1 MGLGGLPEICKQ
13 MMLHGAAPELP
24 IAVVQD
30 GSISTQRVVT
40 GTLANMPERV
50 LQAGLKSPCLTIIG
64 DVVKL
69 HDSLAW
75 FKPEMAVTP
84 AT

>member
-1 MGLGGLPEICKQ
+1 MPDISRQLIV
-13 MMLHGAAPELP
+13 HGASPDLP

-30 GSISTQRVVT
+30 GTIATQKVVT
-40 GTLANMPERV
+40 GTLTDIAEKVTRAK
-50 LQAGLKSPCLTIIG
+50 LTSPCLTIIG

-75 FKPEMAVTP
+75 FNSKLTVVTP
-84 AT
+84 